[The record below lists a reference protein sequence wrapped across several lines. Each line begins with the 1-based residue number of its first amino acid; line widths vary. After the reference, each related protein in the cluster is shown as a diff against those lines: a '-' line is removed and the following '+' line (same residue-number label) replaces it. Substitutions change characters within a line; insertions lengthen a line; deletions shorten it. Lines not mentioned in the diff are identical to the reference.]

1 MFKTKIII
9 SISLFVTFM
18 VITSAIKNKA
28 RFIEKQIS
36 SLNIKILSKKKDINE
51 AQLDFYY
58 LTSPAEI
65 EKKLYIIGI
74 DNYQPIS
81 YSKIFFD
88 IQDFRKLQ
96 KKISNLKNLNEKKN

>member
-9 SISLFVTFM
+9 SLSLFVTLM
-18 VITSAIKNKA
+18 IITSAIKNKA
-28 RFIEKQIS
+28 RFIEKQIV
-36 SLNIKILSKKKDINE
+36 SLNIKILAKKKDINE

>member
-9 SISLFVTFM
+9 SLSLFVTFM
-18 VITSAIKNKA
+18 IITSAIKNKA

-96 KKISNLKNLNEKKN
+96 KKISNLKNFNEKKN

>member
-9 SISLFVTFM
+9 SLSLFVTFM
-18 VITSAIKNKA
+18 IITSAIKNKA

-36 SLNIKILSKKKDINE
+36 SLNIKILAKKKDINE

-58 LTSPAEI
+58 LTSPTEI

-88 IQDFRKLQ
+88 IQDFKKLQ

>member
-9 SISLFVTFM
+9 SLSLFVTFM
-18 VITSAIKNKA
+18 IITSAIKNKA

-36 SLNIKILSKKKDINE
+36 SLNIKILAKKKDINE

-88 IQDFRKLQ
+88 IQDFKKLQ

>member
-9 SISLFVTFM
+9 SLSLFVTFM
-18 VITSAIKNKA
+18 IITSAIKNKA

-36 SLNIKILSKKKDINE
+36 SLNIKILAKKKDINE

>member
-9 SISLFVTFM
+9 SLSLFVTLM
-18 VITSAIKNKA
+18 IITSAIKNKA
-28 RFIEKQIS
+28 RFIEKQIV
-36 SLNIKILSKKKDINE
+36 SLNIKILAKKKDINE

-81 YSKIFFD
+81 HSKIFFD
-88 IQDFRKLQ
+88 IQDFKKLQ
-96 KKISNLKNLNEKKN
+96 KKISNLKN